1 MADEDHAVGIYG
13 FAYPV
18 VGELT
23 PQRQL
28 CRYCYEKEKHE
39 RTSPGGLVIETRS
52 HLSNSQL
59 PSHSIHTNEGG
70 PDRVTRRS
78 FSPRGWLEGK
88 SHHARAHFV
97 CNRVQV
103 SGPKGSGQ

>member
-1 MADEDHAVGIYG
+1 MAEEDHAVVIHGL
-13 FAYPV
+13 AYSV

-39 RTSPGGLVIETRS
+39 RTSPGELVIETRS
-52 HLSNSQL
+52 HLSNPQL
-59 PSHSIHTNEGG
+59 PSHSIHTTEGG

-78 FSPRGWLEGK
+78 FSPRGWHNHVGDVLRNGV
-88 SHHARAHFV
+88 SHFALV
-97 CNRVQV
+97 
-103 SGPKGSGQ
+103 